1 MTESTRR
8 RKGQERE
15 RKVIDA
21 AAEVLAERGMAN
33 VRIADVAE
41 RAGMTPGHV
50 TYYFPSKND
59 MLMRAIRDSE
69 ERFIDDLERRLEAI
83 ADPWER
89 LRTYIAA
96 ATALAP
102 GDPGWVLWLDV
113 WATAANDAEIAAVH
127 EELDGASRQLLTG
140 IIEYGVAR
148 GDFTAVDPAATSM
161 VLAAVIDGLSI
172 HLTLSAG
179 VRDRER
185 LLDLC
190 EVAARAQ
197 LGGMP

>member
-1 MTESTRR
+1 M
-8 RKGQERE
+8 
-15 RKVIDA
+15 
-21 AAEVLAERGMAN
+21 
-33 VRIADVAE
+33 
-41 RAGMTPGHV
+41 
-50 TYYFPSKND
+50 
-59 MLMRAIRDSE
+59 
-69 ERFIDDLERRLEAI
+69 
-83 ADPWER
+83 
-89 LRTYIAA
+89 
-96 ATALAP
+96 
-102 GDPGWVLWLDV
+102 
-113 WATAANDAEIAAVH
+113 NDAEIAAVH

-148 GDFTAVDPAATSM
+148 GDFAAVDPAATSM